1 MNSIARHRRL
11 VLGIYIIVLFG
22 VTLAPLPN
30 NKEVVELLPFLDR
43 LVGIL
48 DKIVH
53 AVLFAGLTLLL
64 LWNLGWS
71 DRPGALLQAVGLALA
86 GAVLVEV
93 FQSPLPYR
101 HGDLL
106 DIAAG
111 GAGAVAAA
119 IAVSLLLRLRS
130 RPAPPTGA

>member
-1 MNSIARHRRL
+1 LNSIARHRRL

-22 VTLAPLPN
+22 VTLAPLPSN
-30 NKEVVELLPFLDR
+30 REVAELLPFLDR
-43 LVGIL
+43 LVGVL

-53 AVLFAGLTLLL
+53 AVLFGGLTLLL

-71 DRPGALLQAVGLALA
+71 GRPEALLQAVGLALA

-119 IAVSLLLRLRS
+119 IAASLLVRLS